1 MKKSN
6 SVAKKTLKIVL
17 PLVLLLS
24 IFIPDL
30 AFASAAPWE
39 SAATKIKDI
48 MSGGLART
56 VATIA
61 VMWLGYSYFTGRI
74 EAGTA
79 IKVGAGIIIIF
90 SAPAI
95 VNMLATASGG

>member
-1 MKKSN
+1 MNKVKKY
-6 SVAKKTLKIVL
+6 I
-17 PLVLLLS
+17 PFLVLAIAFLM
-24 IFIPDL
+24 PDL

-39 SAATKIKDI
+39 SAATKIQDI
-48 MSGGLART
+48 MGGNLAKI

-61 VMWLGYSYFTGRI
+61 VMWLGYSWFTGRM

-95 VNMLATASGG
+95 VNMLASASGG